1 MAWVS
6 TVPSGD
12 WNDGYAR
19 DAGLGTLLG
28 PEGTGNRFFFP
39 GREAAAADAVA
50 VLLVPPVS

>member
-19 DAGLGTLLG
+19 DAELGTLLG